1 MCNTVQLGVCLTTDW
16 NPHCLGLKLLSWY
29 PIHVLYSRIV
39 WMQALFRRAQ
49 LKALVT
55 MHSIEE
61 NYGGHL
67 SATEINIIGGALDLT
82 SKTAAHGMTPLDKV
96 CLALHQKI
104 CQCHVNKLFSC
115 NMCTG
120 NTAQCASFCGTIL
133 WDYRISMIPVC

>member
-1 MCNTVQLGVCLTTDW
+1 LERQ
-16 NPHCLGLKLLSWY
+16 GLSRSYLAHHKLESVVIIIIIIVIVNVVSILC
-29 PIHVLYSRIV
+29 VL

-82 SKTAAHGMTPLDKV
+82 SKTAAHGMTPLEKV
-96 CLALHQKI
+96 CLALH
-104 CQCHVNKLFSC
+104 L
-115 NMCTG
+115 
-120 NTAQCASFCGTIL
+120 
-133 WDYRISMIPVC
+133 

>member
-1 MCNTVQLGVCLTTDW
+1 MIIIIIIMV
-16 NPHCLGLKLLSWY
+16 
-29 PIHVLYSRIV
+29 SRICV
-39 WMQALFRRAQ
+39 MWMQALFRRAQ

-96 CLALHQKI
+96 GLAPHLKT
-104 CQCHVNKLFSC
+104 C
-115 NMCTG
+115 
-120 NTAQCASFCGTIL
+120 
-133 WDYRISMIPVC
+133 

>member
-1 MCNTVQLGVCLTTDW
+1 MCRKTD
-16 NPHCLGLKLLSWY
+16 CFGET
-29 PIHVLYSRIV
+29 RIV
-39 WMQALFRRAQ
+39 LNVSSSLGAGKQIHYDCLSLLLLLLLLLLFITFVIVMVFILCVKWMQALFRRAQ

-96 CLALHQKI
+96 RLQLNTC
-104 CQCHVNKLFSC
+104 CFRVNKLLS
-115 NMCTG
+115 NHMYTG
-120 NTAQCASFCGTIL
+120 NTA
-133 WDYRISMIPVC
+133 

>member
-1 MCNTVQLGVCLTTDW
+1 MV
-16 NPHCLGLKLLSWY
+16 S
-29 PIHVLYSRIV
+29 IIRIV

-96 CLALHQKI
+96 RLAVHLNT
-104 CQCHVNKLFSC
+104 CQYHVNPFSHD
-115 NMCTG
+115 MYIG
-120 NTAQCASFCGTIL
+120 NTA
-133 WDYRISMIPVC
+133 

>member
-1 MCNTVQLGVCLTTDW
+1 MIIIIIIMV
-16 NPHCLGLKLLSWY
+16 
-29 PIHVLYSRIV
+29 SRLCV
-39 WMQALFRRAQ
+39 MWMQALFRRAQ

-96 CLALHQKI
+96 RLLPYLNI
-104 CQCHVNKLFSC
+104 CCYHVNKLLSYDT
-115 NMCTG
+115 CTD
-120 NTAQCASFCGTIL
+120 NTTQCASSCGTITHQ
-133 WDYRISMIPVC
+133 

>member
-1 MCNTVQLGVCLTTDW
+1 MWL
-16 NPHCLGLKLLSWY
+16 
-29 PIHVLYSRIV
+29 
-39 WMQALFRRAQ
+39 QALFRRAQ

-96 CLALHQKI
+96 CLALHLKT
-104 CQCHVNKLFSC
+104 CQYHVNNPFSHD
-115 NMCTG
+115 MYKG
-120 NTAQCASFCGTIL
+120 NTA
-133 WDYRISMIPVC
+133 